1 MGCNCTHLYVCMHT
15 HISTH
20 TQYKPISAEDSSYG
34 SLTMERKMT
43 AAMIHL
49 DQKLIFIPLVFIL
62 LRIWGTIRFFIS
74 FHPSCYKECGN
85 IIGIGRVCEDALY
98 NPFLMFMQALCDPGQ
113 GWGNALIF
121 VIFHKT
127 LAKRLCPCLFFFW
140 RKVKQCCRGVVRS
153 SSTSGSMVSG
163 PLVNNDTN
171 DASINEDVPNC
182 PADID
187 VQVQQRPSFMSPQ
200 LATNV

>member
-1 MGCNCTHLYVCMHT
+1 
-15 HISTH
+15 
-20 TQYKPISAEDSSYG
+20 
-34 SLTMERKMT
+34 MT

-62 LRIWGTIRFFIS
+62 LRMWGTIRFFIS
-74 FHPSCYKECGN
+74 FHPSCHKECGD
-85 IIGIGRVCEDALY
+85 IIGIGKACEEALY
-98 NPFLMFMQALCDPGQ
+98 NPFLMVMQALCDPGQ

-127 LAKRLCPCLFFFW
+127 LAKRLCPCIFFCG
-140 RKVKQCCRGVVRS
+140 RKAKQCCRGVVRS
-153 SSTSGSMVSG
+153 SSTSDSMVAG
-163 PLVNNDTN
+163 RLVDNDANDT
-171 DASINEDVPNC
+171 SINEDGSNC

-187 VQVQQRPSFMSPQ
+187 VQVQQKPSLIAPQ